1 MKKTKINQT
10 KIILIARI
18 ILIIATTSVGMAVFY
33 VMKNSA
39 EKQLVTGFRSS
50 LKNIV
55 VLEEATIKHGFE
67 NTMTIAT
74 RPFLIKQI
82 ERLNVRPGDAT
93 AQAAL
98 QKGVNSFLLT
108 GPSAIALYD
117 KTGHEV
123 AHAGRFVRSPEVMA
137 PIRVPRHAQLLYS
150 NGYFLRSMM
159 KVELDGQAIGRV
171 VVETPLPTLDQL
183 FKSTGRRGTT
193 EELAMCVSSGE
204 DNMSCFPTTLSRKPL
219 HLSRKSRAGIPLPM
233 SYALQGEIGSIIA
246 KDYRHKEVVAVYRPV
261 GRMGLGVVLK
271 IDSGELYAPIWK
283 QLRYLL
289 PLLAGLLLIA
299 LLSLRWLFT
308 PLVAELVR
316 SEREAREANE
326 RLQDSEGRVRTLVE
340 SVNEGIVVISGN
352 GLIELFNPGAERMF
366 QYRGEE
372 VLGRNVSLLMPEPF
386 CSEHDEYLAHYR
398 RTGEAHVIGNPREVT
413 AIRSNGE
420 IFHVELR
427 VSQLDRNGRRGFIGI
442 LHDITERKTIEAQM
456 AHFANYDALT
466 NLANRRLVQDR
477 IQQAIVHAQRA
488 QASFAVMF
496 IDLDKFKCVNDSHGH
511 DVGDQL
517 LQAVGR
523 RLTTCL
529 RAEDTLG
536 RQGGDEFIVLLAK
549 LRTPVDA
556 VRVAEKILKGLSMP
570 FEIMGHDLR
579 IGASIG
585 IAVYPR
591 DGEDS
596 ETLIRHS
603 DAAMYLAKK
612 SENLKY
618 HFFDPVEDDTPPA
631 DEVVAPS
638 E

>member
-1 MKKTKINQT
+1 
-10 KIILIARI
+10 
-18 ILIIATTSVGMAVFY
+18 
-33 VMKNSA
+33 MKNNA
-39 EKQLVTGFRSS
+39 ENQLVTGLRSS
-50 LKNIV
+50 LENIV

-67 NTMTIAT
+67 KTMTIAT

-82 ERLNVRPGDAT
+82 EVLNAQPGNAT
-93 AQAAL
+93 AQIAL

-108 GPSAIALYD
+108 GPSAITLYD
-117 KTGHEV
+117 KMGHEV
-123 AHAGRFVRSPEVMA
+123 AHAGRFVRSPEVMV
-137 PIRVPRHAQLLYS
+137 PIRVPGHAQLLYR

-159 KVELDGQAIGRV
+159 KVELGGQAIGKA

-193 EELAMCVSSGE
+193 AELVMCVPSGE
-204 DNMSCFPTTLSRKPL
+204 VNMSCFPSTLTRKPL
-219 HLSRKSRAGIPLPM
+219 HLSRTSRTGIPLPM
-233 SYALQGEIGSIIA
+233 SYALQGKVGSIIA
-246 KDYRHKEVVAVYRPV
+246 KDYRHKEVVAAYRPV
-261 GRMGLGVVLK
+261 GRTGLGVVLK
-271 IDSGELYAPIWK
+271 IDSAELYAPIWK

-316 SEREAREANE
+316 SERDAHEANE
-326 RLQDSEGRVRTLVE
+326 RLRDSESQVRTLVE
-340 SVNEGIVVISGN
+340 SVNEGIVAISEN
-352 GLIELFNPGAERMF
+352 GIIELFNPGAERMF

-386 CSEHDEYLAHYR
+386 SSEHDGYLTRYW
-398 RTGEAHVIGNPREVT
+398 RTGEAHVIGHPREVT
-413 AIRSNGE
+413 ARRSNGE
-420 IFHVELR
+420 IFPVELR
-427 VSQLDRNGRRGFIGI
+427 ISQLDREGRRGFIGM

-456 AHFANYDALT
+456 THFANYDALT

-477 IQQAIVHAQRA
+477 VQQAIVHAQRA
-488 QASFAVMF
+488 QARFAVMF

-523 RLTTCL
+523 RLAACL
-529 RAEDTLG
+529 RAEDTVG

-549 LRTPVDA
+549 LRTPADA
-556 VRVAEKILKGLSMP
+556 VRVAEKILEGLSMP
-570 FEIMGHDLR
+570 FAIMGHDLR

-585 IAVYPR
+585 IAVYPG
-591 DGEDS
+591 DGEDF

-603 DAAMYLAKK
+603 DAAMYQAKK
-612 SENLKY
+612 SEDLKY
-618 HFFDPVEDDTPPA
+618 HFFDPIEGDTPPA